1 MASTNYS
8 CISTSNSWQ
17 RVQCQLPGWHQSTGP
32 SLHKGREAP
41 WTEQDQRL
49 VSVGPRWCW
58 LPDCTHNCVCAL
70 GRGGE
75 WVTRQ
80 YSMKVCSELPLM
92 PWLPGSQPPSKEKEL
107 LQSQCRETPGQNLSP
122 TNLNGWCFKCPNE
135 RLIGM
140 VFFGNIHPLFFFV
153 ISFFFFFLPII
164 IPSSVSRGP
173 DKIYLLWRSYELRK
187 TTIPDSEGKGKI
199 VLSWRWWESRS

>member
-1 MASTNYS
+1 MNFPAIQVQNHAFSDHPNKGRGDRDLGQRVASTNYS

-41 WTEQDQRL
+41 WTEQDQWL

-58 LPDCTHNCVCAL
+58 LSDCTYNCVCAL
-70 GRGGE
+70 GSGGE

-80 YSMKVCSELPLM
+80 YSMKGCLELPLM

-107 LQSQCRETPGQNLSP
+107 LQSQCRETPEQNLSS
-122 TNLNGWCFKCPNE
+122 TNLSGWCFKCPNE

-140 VFFGNIHPLFFFV
+140 VFFGNIHPFFFFFV
-153 ISFFFFFLPII
+153 ISSFFFFP
-164 IPSSVSRGP
+164 
-173 DKIYLLWRSYELRK
+173 
-187 TTIPDSEGKGKI
+187 
-199 VLSWRWWESRS
+199 LSFPAV